1 VAEDRLRWRRT
12 PETKDFRAAKAYLSL
27 VLPDAQA
34 AAVVRRL
41 RRAPT
46 TYQKP
51 KDLER
56 ASGVTLLP
64 SDDPEVRKKPK
75 KSRAGKLLSPVLLV
89 RGNAAH
95 DRPLIIGD
103 GYHRICASYHV
114 DREAD
119 IPCRIVDL

>member
-12 PETKDFRAAKAYLSL
+12 PEPKDFRAAKAYLSL

-56 ASGVTLLP
+56 ASGVKLLP

-75 KSRAGKLLSPVLLV
+75 KSRAGKLLSPVLLI
-89 RGNAAH
+89 RGNATH

-114 DREAD
+114 DRDAD

>member
-1 VAEDRLRWRRT
+1 
-12 PETKDFRAAKAYLSL
+12 
-27 VLPDAQA
+27 LPDAHA

-56 ASGVTLLP
+56 ASGVKLLP

>member
-1 VAEDRLRWRRT
+1 VAKDKIRWRRV
-12 PETKDFRAAKAYLSL
+12 PGTKDFRAATAYLSL
-27 VLPDAQA
+27 VLSDEQA

-56 ASGVTLLP
+56 ASGVKLLP
-64 SDDPEVRKKPK
+64 PDDPEVRKKPK
-75 KSRAGKLLSPVLLV
+75 KSRGAKPLSPVLLV
-89 RGNAAH
+89 RGSAS
-95 DRPLIIGD
+95 DGRPLIIGD